1 MRHGKARKIGLAFA
15 TALAI
20 LFFVAMLAGCPH
32 PIPPPVPGPVPS
44 PADAGSVDTAP
55 SDALAT
61 PDPFKGRDFDCHL
74 PIVAAQYT
82 VASPKVGACLSSS
95 PLACLEGLLP
105 SYDVATVAC
114 LVRDLGAEVAAK
126 VLGGTA
132 SAGEAVLSSF
142 ANSFINGENLGFK

>member
-1 MRHGKARKIGLAFA
+1 MSTGKKLGLFFA
-15 TALAI
+15 VLLAI
-20 LFFVAMLAGCPH
+20 IFACMMFSGCH
-32 PIPPPVPGPVPS
+32 PVPPPVPGPS
-44 PADAGSVDTAP
+44 PTAADASIPDAP
-55 SDALAT
+55 AS
-61 PDPFKGRDFDCHL
+61 PDPFKGMDFDCHL

-82 VASPKVGACLSSS
+82 EASPKVGACLSSP

-132 SAGEAVLSSF
+132 SADEAVLSSF
-142 ANSFINGENLGFK
+142 ANAFINGEDLGFK

>member
-1 MRHGKARKIGLAFA
+1 MRPGKAEKIGLAFA

-20 LFFVAMLAGCPH
+20 LFFFAMLAGCPR
-32 PIPPPVPGPVPS
+32 PIPPPVPGPAPAS
-44 PADAGSVDTAP
+44 ADAAVTDAP
-55 SDALAT
+55 AT

-142 ANSFINGENLGFK
+142 ANSFINGEDLGFK